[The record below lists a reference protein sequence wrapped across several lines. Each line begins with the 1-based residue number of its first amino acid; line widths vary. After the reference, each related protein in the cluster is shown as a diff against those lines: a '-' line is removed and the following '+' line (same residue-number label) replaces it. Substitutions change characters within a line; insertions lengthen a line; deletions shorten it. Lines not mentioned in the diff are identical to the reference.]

1 MALRGLFGLANGQLG
16 QLGYHHIGI
25 YERRII
31 RVVDFLYHA
40 TFGQNGPSVKLSI
53 EVSEGCMRVKHV
65 GLRLLGQHIAAPELA
80 AKGGIDA
87 VVPFGGILHIVKR
100 GVIVYIVGWFAV

>member
-1 MALRGLFGLANGQLG
+1 M
-16 QLGYHHIGI
+16 
-25 YERRII
+25 
-31 RVVDFLYHA
+31 VDFLYHA
-40 TFGQNGPSVKLSI
+40 TFGQDGPSVKLSI
-53 EVSEGCMRVKHV
+53 EVSKGCMRVKHV
-65 GLRLLGQHIAAPELA
+65 GLCLLGQHIAAPELA